1 MHRAVQEVL
10 LLQSTGSNSHRL
22 VTCNYKFTLFTTF
35 VYFRQPFDKLLISKR
50 PLNITNSN
58 KKINYRQSS
67 LDIDNRSSACK
78 SLMDNNNSSLLSSNY
93 NANLGNKSYLSVPKL
108 QSTPRN
114 RMGSAK
120 QLFKQIALDED
131 EQSNE
136 SSLLLPLSTPTPIP
150 IPITTIATT
159 LIPTHLQ
166 MPSVSGVNLSTS
178 SKSINDPQ
186 ISIIS
191 SSSSS
196 THSNQSTNPQSKN
209 MHTLV
214 VDDEN
219 DGNLKKSESCEV
231 LRILTERRK
240 V

>member
-1 MHRAVQEVL
+1 M
-10 LLQSTGSNSHRL
+10 
-22 VTCNYKFTLFTTF
+22 
-35 VYFRQPFDKLLISKR
+35 ISKR

-78 SLMDNNNSSLLSSNY
+78 SSMDNNNSSLLSSNY
-93 NANLGNKSYLSVPKL
+93 NANQGNKSYLSVPKL

-136 SSLLLPLSTPTPIP
+136 SSLLLPLSTPQST
-150 IPITTIATT
+150 PITTIATT
-159 LIPTHLQ
+159 LIPTQLQ

-196 THSNQSTNPQSKN
+196 THSNQSTNPQPKN

>member
-1 MHRAVQEVL
+1 MSLAITHL
-10 LLQSTGSNSHRL
+10 
-22 VTCNYKFTLFTTF
+22 YLFTTS

-58 KKINYRQSS
+58 KKVNYRQSS

-108 QSTPRN
+108 QSAPRN

-136 SSLLLPLSTPTPIP
+136 SSLLLPLSTPTPT
-150 IPITTIATT
+150 PITTIATT
-159 LIPTHLQ
+159 LIPTQLQ

-196 THSNQSTNPQSKN
+196 TPSNQSTNPQSQN
-209 MHTLV
+209 MHSLV
-214 VDDEN
+214 VDDGN

>member
-1 MHRAVQEVL
+1 M
-10 LLQSTGSNSHRL
+10 
-22 VTCNYKFTLFTTF
+22 
-35 VYFRQPFDKLLISKR
+35 ISKR

-108 QSTPRN
+108 QATPRN

-136 SSLLLPLSTPTPIP
+136 SSLLLPLSTSIPTPTP
-150 IPITTIATT
+150 TPITTIATT
-159 LIPTHLQ
+159 LIPTQLQ

-178 SKSINDPQ
+178 NKSINDPQ

-196 THSNQSTNPQSKN
+196 THSKQSTNPQPNK

-214 VDDEN
+214 VDDGS

>member
-1 MHRAVQEVL
+1 
-10 LLQSTGSNSHRL
+10 
-22 VTCNYKFTLFTTF
+22 
-35 VYFRQPFDKLLISKR
+35 
-50 PLNITNSN
+50 
-58 KKINYRQSS
+58 
-67 LDIDNRSSACK
+67 
-78 SLMDNNNSSLLSSNY
+78 MDNNNSSLLSSNY
-93 NANLGNKSYLSVPKL
+93 NANQGNKSYLSVPKL

-136 SSLLLPLSTPTPIP
+136 SSLLLPLSTPQST
-150 IPITTIATT
+150 PITTIATT
-159 LIPTHLQ
+159 LIPTQLQ

-196 THSNQSTNPQSKN
+196 THSNQSTNPQPKN

>member
-1 MHRAVQEVL
+1 M
-10 LLQSTGSNSHRL
+10 
-22 VTCNYKFTLFTTF
+22 
-35 VYFRQPFDKLLISKR
+35 ISKR
-50 PLNITNSN
+50 PLNITKSN

-78 SLMDNNNSSLLSSNY
+78 SLMDNNHNSSLLSSNY
-93 NANLGNKSYLSVPKL
+93 NANIGNKSFLSVPKL

-136 SSLLLPLSTPTPIP
+136 SSLLLPLSTPIP
-150 IPITTIATT
+150 TLTPITTIATT
-159 LIPTHLQ
+159 LIPTPIQ
-166 MPSVSGVNLSTS
+166 MPSVSGVVNLITS

-196 THSNQSTNPQSKN
+196 THSNQSTNPQPKN

-214 VDDEN
+214 VDDVS